1 MVKPIVIAGAG
12 VIGCLLG
19 MILKKRD
26 IPFIILEKNK
36 KLKKIPF
43 RTVALTKDTVLF
55 LNSLD
60 KKIDINKWAT
70 PVSKME
76 LYQNHDLTMTL
87 DKNNNDKVTSICLLY
102 DLHEKL
108 IKNVQKNI
116 KWDEE
121 IIDLKNPDNPKVQTK
136 KTKIEAEFLFATD
149 GMNSKARQLL
159 DFESDEWYYGQKA
172 YVTCVKAKHNNV
184 AKQYF
189 LNSGTLA
196 LLPLNDK
203 EEQYSIIFCS
213 NSTGNVSEELKHLN
227 EKFALGLN
235 SNELELGNG
244 FELKHSRAKNLYVGK
259 TILCGDAANTFHPMA
274 GQGLNLGIG
283 DIMQL
288 DETLDQIISGDMQ
301 ALSNYNKKRNSK
313 NIQMTWIIQSIFG
326 AFGNADG
333 VSEKILNSGMK
344 FLNKIPD
351 LKEKII
357 DYANKN

>member
-1 MVKPIVIAGAG
+1 MSKPIVIAGAG
-12 VIGCLLG
+12 IIGCLLG

-36 KLKKIPF
+36 ELKKIPF

-102 DLHEKL
+102 DLHKKL

-116 KWDEE
+116 KWGEE
-121 IIDLKNPDNPKVQTK
+121 IIDLKNPDNPIVQTK

-159 DFESDEWYYGQKA
+159 DFESDEWFYGQKA

-213 NSTGNVSEELKHLN
+213 NSTGNVSEDLKYLN
-227 EKFALGLN
+227 EKFALGFD

-351 LKEKII
+351 LKEKIV

>member
-1 MVKPIVIAGAG
+1 MSKPIVIAGAG

-36 KLKKIPF
+36 ELKKIPF

-55 LNSLD
+55 LNSRD

-116 KWDEE
+116 KWGEE
-121 IIDLKNPDNPKVQTK
+121 IIDLKNPDNPIVQTK
-136 KTKIEAEFLFATD
+136 KTKIEAEFLLATD
-149 GMNSKARQLL
+149 GMHPKARQLL
-159 DFESDEWYYGQKA
+159 DFESDEWFYGQKA

-213 NSTGNVSEELKHLN
+213 NSTGNVSEDLKHLN

-235 SNELELGNG
+235 SNEQELGNG
-244 FELKHSRAKNLYVGK
+244 FEQKHSRAKNLYVGK

-351 LKEKII
+351 LKEKIV

>member
-1 MVKPIVIAGAG
+1 MSKPIVIAGAG

-36 KLKKIPF
+36 ELKKIPF

-102 DLHEKL
+102 DLHKKL

-116 KWDEE
+116 KWGEE
-121 IIDLKNPDNPKVQTK
+121 IIDLKNPDNPIVQTK

-159 DFESDEWYYGQKA
+159 DFESDEWFYGQKA

-213 NSTGNVSEELKHLN
+213 NSTGNVSEDLKHLN

-235 SNELELGNG
+235 SNELELGKG

>member
-1 MVKPIVIAGAG
+1 MSKPIVIAGAG

-19 MILKKRD
+19 MLLKKRD

-36 KLKKIPF
+36 ELKKIPF

-60 KKIDINKWAT
+60 KKIDINRWAT
-70 PVSKME
+70 PVNRME

-87 DKNNNDKVTSICLLY
+87 DKNDNDKVTSICLLY

-121 IIDLKNPDNPKVQTK
+121 IIDLKNPDNPIVQTK

-159 DFESDEWYYGQKA
+159 DFESDEWFYGQKA

-184 AKQYF
+184 ARQYF

-213 NSTGNVSEELKHLN
+213 NSTGNVSEDLKNLN

-259 TILCGDAANTFHPMA
+259 TVLCGDAANTFHPMA

-288 DETLDQIISGDMQ
+288 DENLDQIISGDTQ
-301 ALSNYNKKRNSK
+301 ALSEYNKKRNSK

-326 AFGNADG
+326 AFGNAEG
-333 VSEKILNSGMK
+333 LSEKILNSGMK

-351 LKEKII
+351 LKEKIV